1 MGNFAYAAA
10 VQEAEMTKQ
19 QLDQNLEV
27 LIKSNGVLVGVGQPS
42 HDPTLLV
49 VTNTLLKEVGFAPAT
64 FQTFRRK
71 VHINNIG
78 ATTPQHNEQDMKS
91 KPDKKH
97 ATPVMVTKQDVTNS
111 QTGAHCS
118 ESCSIHSKGHLV
130 L

>member
-1 MGNFAYAAA
+1 M
-10 VQEAEMTKQ
+10 VCW
-19 QLDQNLEV
+19 L
-27 LIKSNGVLVGVGQPS
+27 VLVSPPMTPLFWYS
-42 HDPTLLV
+42 PTRFSKKLV
-49 VTNTLLKEVGFAPAT
+49 LPLQTTLDT
-64 FQTFRRK
+64 FLRK
-71 VHINNIG
+71 VHTNNIG
-78 ATTPQHNEQDMKS
+78 ATTRQHNVQDMKS